1 MAQLLSGVSPSV
13 DLTPFSPARTSAPTR
28 ITP

>member
-13 DLTPFSPARTSAPTR
+13 NLTPFSPDRSPPKRA
-28 ITP
+28 